1 MRAQP
6 RPARS
11 VVEHGRTLPD
21 RATEQ
26 RHAATERA
34 RAVRTVAGNAL
45 DGPDCRML
53 LSVLGLD
60 AVDGMTDDW
69 LR

>member
-1 MRAQP
+1 MRAPP

-11 VVEHGRTLPD
+11 VLEHGHTLPN

-26 RHAATERA
+26 RLAATERA

-60 AVDGMTDDW
+60 AADGKTDDA

>member
-1 MRAQP
+1 MTAQP

-11 VVEHGRTLPD
+11 ISGHGHARLA

-26 RHAATERA
+26 RLAATERA

-45 DGPDCRML
+45 DGRDCRML

-60 AVDGMTDDW
+60 AVDGKPDDQ
-69 LR
+69 LP

>member
-6 RPARS
+6 RPVRS
-11 VVEHGRTLPD
+11 VLEHGHTLPD
-21 RATEQ
+21 RVTEQ
-26 RHAATERA
+26 RLAATEHA

-45 DGPDCRML
+45 DGPDCRMP

-60 AVDGMTDDW
+60 AVDGKTDDG

>member
-1 MRAQP
+1 MTMQP
-6 RPARS
+6 RTARS
-11 VVEHGRTLPD
+11 ISEHGHARLA

-26 RHAATERA
+26 RLAAAERA
-34 RAVRTVAGNAL
+34 RAVRTVAGNAV
-45 DGPDCRML
+45 DGLDCRML

-60 AVDGMTDDW
+60 AVDGKTDG